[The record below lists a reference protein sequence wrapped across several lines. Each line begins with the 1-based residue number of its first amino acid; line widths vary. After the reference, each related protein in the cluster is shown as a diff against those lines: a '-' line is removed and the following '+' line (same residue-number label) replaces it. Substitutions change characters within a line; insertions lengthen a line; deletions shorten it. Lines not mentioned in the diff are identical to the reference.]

1 MIVII
6 VFLII
11 MSFLNTF
18 FRCDCPVT
26 SALDIVGD
34 KWTLVIVKLMLL
46 EQKKTFK
53 EFSESD
59 ESIAPSILSNRLK
72 MLEKMG
78 FIVKEKLPDNQKT
91 NHYFLTE
98 KGLSLTPVVIEL
110 ALWSHNNIKPYD
122 NQDIANVKDK
132 IELRLAVIERYKS
145 KTVTLEYHNRFVVL
159 VARAGLE
166 PATFG
171 L

>member
-1 MIVII
+1 
-6 VFLII
+6 

-26 SALDIVGD
+26 SELDIVGD

-98 KGLSLTPVVIEL
+98 K
-110 ALWSHNNIKPYD
+110 
-122 NQDIANVKDK
+122 
-132 IELRLAVIERYKS
+132 
-145 KTVTLEYHNRFVVL
+145 
-159 VARAGLE
+159 
-166 PATFG
+166 
-171 L
+171 

>member
-1 MIVII
+1 
-6 VFLII
+6 

-110 ALWSHNNIKPYD
+110 ALWSHNNIRPYD
-122 NQDIANVKDK
+122 NQDIANFKDK
-132 IELRLAVIERYKS
+132 NELHLVVIERYKS
-145 KTVTLEYHNRFVVL
+145 KTVTLE
-159 VARAGLE
+159 
-166 PATFG
+166 
-171 L
+171 

>member
-1 MIVII
+1 
-6 VFLII
+6 
-11 MSFLNTF
+11 MSLLGKI

-34 KWTLVIVKLMLL
+34 KWTLVVIKLMLL

-72 MLEKMG
+72 TLEKTG
-78 FIVKEKLPDNQKT
+78 FILKVKPQDNQKT

-98 KGLSLTPVVIEL
+98 KGLSLTPIVIEL
-110 ALWSHNNIKPYD
+110 ALWSHHNIKPID
-122 NQDIANVKDK
+122 DLELLKVKNK
-132 IELRLAVIERYKS
+132 QKVHQILVERYQS
-145 KTVTLEYHNRFVVL
+145 KTVTV
-159 VARAGLE
+159 
-166 PATFG
+166 
-171 L
+171 

>member
-1 MIVII
+1 
-6 VFLII
+6 

-46 EQKKTFK
+46 EQMKTFK

-132 IELRLAVIERYKS
+132 NELHLAVIERYKS
-145 KTVTLEYHNRFVVL
+145 KTVTLE
-159 VARAGLE
+159 
-166 PATFG
+166 
-171 L
+171 

>member
-1 MIVII
+1 
-6 VFLII
+6 
-11 MSFLNTF
+11 MSLLGKI

-34 KWTLVIVKLMLL
+34 KWTLVVIKLMLL

-72 MLEKMG
+72 TLEKTG
-78 FIVKEKLPDNQKT
+78 FISKVKPQDNQKT

-98 KGLSLTPVVIEL
+98 KGLSLTPIVIEL
-110 ALWSHNNIKPYD
+110 ALWSHHNIKPID
-122 NQDIANVKDK
+122 DLELLKVKNK
-132 IELRLAVIERYKS
+132 QKVHQILVERYKS
-145 KTVTLEYHNRFVVL
+145 KTVTL
-159 VARAGLE
+159 
-166 PATFG
+166 
-171 L
+171 

>member
-1 MIVII
+1 MTLLGKI
-6 VFLII
+6 
-11 MSFLNTF
+11 

-34 KWTLVIVKLMLL
+34 KWTLVVIKLMLL

-72 MLEKMG
+72 KLEKTG
-78 FIVKEKLPDNQKT
+78 FILKVKPEYNQKT

-98 KGLSLTPVVIEL
+98 KGFSLTPVIIEL
-110 ALWSHNNIKPYD
+110 ALWSHHNIKPIND
-122 NQDIANVKDK
+122 KGLLKVKDK
-132 IELRLAVIERYKS
+132 NEMHQILVERYKQ
-145 KTVTLEYHNRFVVL
+145 KTATL
-159 VARAGLE
+159 
-166 PATFG
+166 
-171 L
+171 

>member
-1 MIVII
+1 
-6 VFLII
+6 
-11 MSFLNTF
+11 MSLLGKI

-34 KWTLVIVKLMLL
+34 KWTLVVIKLMLL

-72 MLEKMG
+72 TLDKTG
-78 FIVKEKLPDNQKT
+78 FILKVKPQDNQKT

-98 KGLSLTPVVIEL
+98 KGLSLTPIVIEL
-110 ALWSHNNIKPYD
+110 ALWSHHNIKPID
-122 NQDIANVKDK
+122 DLELLKVKNK
-132 IELRLAVIERYKS
+132 QKVHQILVERYKS
-145 KTVTLEYHNRFVVL
+145 KTVTL
-159 VARAGLE
+159 
-166 PATFG
+166 
-171 L
+171 

>member
-1 MIVII
+1 
-6 VFLII
+6 

-122 NQDIANVKDK
+122 NQDIANFKDK
-132 IELRLAVIERYKS
+132 NELHLTVIERYKS
-145 KTVTLEYHNRFVVL
+145 KTVTLE
-159 VARAGLE
+159 
-166 PATFG
+166 
-171 L
+171 

>member
-1 MIVII
+1 
-6 VFLII
+6 

-98 KGLSLTPVVIEL
+98 KGFSLTPVIIEL
-110 ALWSHNNIKPYD
+110 ALWSHNNIKPIND
-122 NQDIANVKDK
+122 EELLKVKDK
-132 IELRLAVIERYKS
+132 NEMHQILVKRYKL
-145 KTVTLEYHNRFVVL
+145 KTATL
-159 VARAGLE
+159 
-166 PATFG
+166 
-171 L
+171 